1 MGGGICR
8 LVSPVGLVPDVRH
21 QGIGVHLGPG
31 GVHCGALP
39 VADLSSHHRQTG
51 VRELIGAGG
60 ECGGGKTSRFCAE
73 CGWSGH
79 VTRWREL
86 RGGRG
91 SGRERRR

>member
-39 VADLSSHHRQTG
+39 VADLSIHHRQTG

-60 ECGGGKTSRFCAE
+60 EGQQFVAILHIHPGVDEGTVVDFIYKFIKIVFIRCI
-73 CGWSGH
+73 
-79 VTRWREL
+79 
-86 RGGRG
+86 
-91 SGRERRR
+91 